1 MAKRTAEELQAAI
14 EEWRVRQNPIS
25 PRQAR
30 LALLNAGLLSQ
41 VSTAIASLESP
52 AKEIAEVEWEYATSI
67 ERGSEWI
74 NQLGTALGLD
84 SAGID
89 ELFKQAVEL

>member
-1 MAKRTAEELQAAI
+1 MAKRTNEELQNAVA
-14 EEWRVRQNPIS
+14 EWEMQQNPIT

-41 VSTAIASLESP
+41 VATAIASLDSP
-52 AKEIAEVEWEYATSI
+52 AKEVAEVEWEYATSI

-74 NQLGTALGLD
+74 NQLGAALGLD
-84 SAGID
+84 AAGID
-89 ELFKQAVEL
+89 ALFKQAAEL